1 MNIQLVQEVCDVYLS
16 FYIIILLI
24 FLVGIHKRSWL
35 QMLNPLARHKSN
47 RSDDATLGG
56 TSDFEL
62 PLTSDAT
69 AYTGKMENP
78 CFFSC
83 FALCKVDDY

>member
-1 MNIQLVQEVCDVYLS
+1 
-16 FYIIILLI
+16 
-24 FLVGIHKRSWL
+24 
-35 QMLNPLARHKSN
+35 MLNPLARHKSN